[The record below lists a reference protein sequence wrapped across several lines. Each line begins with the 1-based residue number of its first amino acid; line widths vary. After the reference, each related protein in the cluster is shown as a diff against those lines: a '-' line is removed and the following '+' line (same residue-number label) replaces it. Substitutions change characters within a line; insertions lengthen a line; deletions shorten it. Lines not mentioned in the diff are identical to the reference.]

1 MFWVDFKVSVKLFI
15 FKVLV
20 NLFRF
25 FPSFLLEILAAFV
38 TPIYRFLSPRDY
50 KIFFQN
56 ASFIYPE
63 KNSLELRKIA
73 RKSLRR
79 SVDNVLFS
87 LKVMKRR
94 KLINKFQIQTS
105 GIYQLEEK
113 MKDSAVILIV
123 PHLGIN
129 FLPVLAL
136 ARKLHKKIVVPIR
149 GTGREREIEEKTY
162 QYLSD
167 DLVSLPLLGGTMP
180 KIEDCIQEKGMII
193 LALDAILPINH
204 KQDVDFF
211 GSKFKMTSGP
221 LWLADQ
227 FALPIFSVYS
237 VLEQQKQIKI
247 RVEEFKIL
255 KTTNLEKKL
264 NLMSKRIE
272 GYIHKHPG
280 SWNLADDYFFLKT
293 S

>member
-1 MFWVDFKVSVKLFI
+1 MKLFI

-25 FPSFLLEILAAFV
+25 FPSILLELLAFFL
-38 TPIYRFLSPRDY
+38 TPIFRLFSPRDY
-50 KIFFQN
+50 RIFLQN

-63 KNSLELRKIA
+63 KSNQELRKIA
-73 RKSLRR
+73 RKNLRR
-79 SVDNVLFS
+79 SIDNVLFS
-87 LKVMKRR
+87 LKVMKRK
-94 KLINKFQIQTS
+94 KLIDKFQIQSS

-113 MKDSAVILIV
+113 MKNSAVILIV

-129 FLPVLAL
+129 FLPVLSL
-136 ARKLHKKIVVPIR
+136 ARKLNKKIVVPIR

-180 KIEDCIQEKGMII
+180 KIEKCIADKGMII
-193 LALDAILPINH
+193 LALDAILPIKH
-204 KQDVDFF
+204 KTDVDFF
-211 GSKFKMTSGP
+211 GAKFKMTSGP

-237 VLEQQKQIKI
+237 VLEQQKQVRI
-247 RVEEFKIL
+247 RVEEFKL
-255 KTTNLEKKL
+255 SKTSNLEKRL

-272 GYIHKHPG
+272 SYIHKHPG
-280 SWNLADDYFFLKT
+280 SWNLADDYFFLRT
-293 S
+293 N